1 MTPQNHILVVD
12 DEHGILQSLKK
23 IYERENFRVSITDS
37 GEEALEIVRS
47 ERVDLVLSD
56 IMMPKMSGI
65 ELLRAVKAISPSI
78 EVVMMTAFG
87 TVENAVDCM
96 RKGAYDFISKPLKRA
111 MVVRSAQRAL
121 EHRALIRENQV
132 LRETIETVTQGDV
145 IGQSTAMCETLNT
158 VSQAAPSAAT
168 ILLQGESGTGK
179 ELLARK
185 VHSLSDCRAGPF
197 VPVNCAALPDNLLE
211 SELFGHEKGAFTG
224 AQSRREGRFERASG
238 GTLFLDE
245 IGETS
250 PAVQVRLLRVLQ
262 EGEIERLG
270 GSAPISVDVRV
281 VAATNRRLEE
291 AVKEGRFREDL
302 YYRLNVIQI
311 EVPPLRLR
319 HGDIPLLAQY
329 FLARFAEKN
338 NKSMRGFSEAAIRVL
353 ETHSWPGNVRE
364 LENTIERSVVLCK
377 GDVVSVEDLPRSV
390 AGAEGE
396 EVARTEEGVFVPFG
410 VPLEEIE
417 KKIIRE
423 TLDRTGGDKKTAA
436 HLLGIATRTIY
447 RKLDES

>member
-111 MVVRSAQRAL
+111 MVVRSAHRAL

-145 IGQSTAMCETLNT
+145 IGQSAAMRETLNT

-179 ELLARK
+179 EL
-185 VHSLSDCRAGPF
+185 
-197 VPVNCAALPDNLLE
+197 
-211 SELFGHEKGAFTG
+211 
-224 AQSRREGRFERASG
+224 
-238 GTLFLDE
+238 
-245 IGETS
+245 
-250 PAVQVRLLRVLQ
+250 
-262 EGEIERLG
+262 
-270 GSAPISVDVRV
+270 
-281 VAATNRRLEE
+281 
-291 AVKEGRFREDL
+291 
-302 YYRLNVIQI
+302 
-311 EVPPLRLR
+311 
-319 HGDIPLLAQY
+319 
-329 FLARFAEKN
+329 
-338 NKSMRGFSEAAIRVL
+338 
-353 ETHSWPGNVRE
+353 
-364 LENTIERSVVLCK
+364 
-377 GDVVSVEDLPRSV
+377 
-390 AGAEGE
+390 
-396 EVARTEEGVFVPFG
+396 
-410 VPLEEIE
+410 
-417 KKIIRE
+417 
-423 TLDRTGGDKKTAA
+423 
-436 HLLGIATRTIY
+436 
-447 RKLDES
+447 